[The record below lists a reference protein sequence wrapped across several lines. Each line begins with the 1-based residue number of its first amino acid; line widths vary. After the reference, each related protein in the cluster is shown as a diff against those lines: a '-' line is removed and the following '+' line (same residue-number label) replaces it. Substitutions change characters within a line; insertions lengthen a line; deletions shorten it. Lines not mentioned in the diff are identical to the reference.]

1 MAEPLDHHMELLRQ
15 TREEMRRRFDK
26 LDRSVAELT
35 AESRI
40 TNAHMV
46 GLVRFE
52 DYATGKMAELETR
65 LERLEKRLD
74 LDDPALPP
82 ATP

>member
-1 MAEPLDHHMELLRQ
+1 MAEPLDHHMEMLRLM
-15 TREEMRRRFDK
+15 REEMRQRFDK
-26 LDRSVAELT
+26 LDHSIGELT

-65 LERLEKRLD
+65 LARIEKRLD
-74 LDDPALPP
+74 LHDPALP
-82 ATP
+82 TSG